1 MKKCTKVA
9 IITALSLI
17 IAGILIFTATMF
29 TLGFDFSKL
38 DNSKYTTNTYEY
50 SDLIRSIYI
59 DVDTTDVTILPASDN
74 VLKVV
79 CFEKEDAPH
88 SVTIVNN
95 ALKINNQEKKW
106 YEYISVAN
114 IERAKITLYV
124 PDANYST
131 LSVETDTGDIT
142 INDITFSDEISAECH
157 TGEIYISNPKTNK
170 LSAEATTGHITI
182 ENVTPTV
189 IIENNNDEYSTLI
202 SINPMNIDAETST
215 GDITFRNVRTGG
227 NITAEAST
235 GDIKFEKSDA
245 ENIHTETSTG
255 DITGFIISE
264 KTFKAHSST
273 GKVNV
278 PETTGDGVF
287 EAETSTGDIN
297 ITYSEN

>member
-1 MKKCTKVA
+1 MKKCTKTA
-9 IITALSLI
+9 LITAISLI
-17 IAGILIFTATMF
+17 VAGILIFTAAMF
-29 TLGFDFSKL
+29 TMDFDFSRL
-38 DNSKYTTNTYEY
+38 DNSKYTTKTYEY

-59 DVDTTDVTILPASDN
+59 DVDTTDVTILPTSDN
-74 VLKVV
+74 KLKVV
-79 CFEKEDAPH
+79 CLEKEDSPH

-106 YEYISVAN
+106 YEYISIVN

-142 INDITFSDEISAECH
+142 VNDITFSDEISAECN
-157 TGEIYISNPKTNK
+157 TGDIYISNPKTNK
-170 LSAEATTGHITI
+170 LSTEATTGHITI

-189 IIENNNDEYSTLI
+189 ITENNNDEDSMLI
-202 SINPMNIDAETST
+202 SINPMNIEAETST

-235 GDIKFEKSDA
+235 GDIIFEKSDA

-264 KTFKAHSST
+264 KTFRAHSST

-278 PETTGDGVF
+278 PETIGDGVF
-287 EAETSTGDIN
+287 EAETSTGNIDIK
-297 ITYSEN
+297 YLR